1 MDDWITSYAMEQGLP
16 KSGAE
21 FIQLFLVL
29 LFSNFLDDTT
39 NYLWKRIWYII
50 QIVYSILIQLKD
62 TSPC

>member
-1 MDDWITSYAMEQGLP
+1 MEQGLP

-39 NYLWKRIWYII
+39 NYL
-50 QIVYSILIQLKD
+50 
-62 TSPC
+62 